1 MDTIMKKILSLI
13 ALGAAFAF
21 AVSCDL
27 SEYDPNSPELSE
39 VFSSET
45 KLQYV
50 LNDFYDAFPSV
61 TGAYSSEAGKVDY
74 FPKNSQAARYI
85 KGYDASATDTWG
97 SWDKVRRLNYLIN
110 MLHAPECTVSA
121 AAKENFEAQ
130 ARLFRAYSYFGMVK
144 DYGDVPWFDRV
155 IGLDEP
161 AYEYKE
167 RDSRDEVVKHI
178 LEDLDYAIDHITA
191 TSPDAT
197 CVTKEVAQF
206 IKMRVCLYEASFR
219 KYNNVTASVTG
230 KAFSNYTVNALYALA
245 AETAKAL
252 MDSGKYSLVSDYRKL
267 FTEQNLQLDEVIL
280 GAQTSATVK
289 GSQNNYFAYTASTDP
304 KTLTRSFVN
313 TYLMKNGSA
322 YTEKDGYASEGWA
335 AEMADRDPR
344 LAKIVRTPGY
354 KYDGLAVVPDF
365 NCAPLGYQ
373 VIKFCMDQPADKSTS
388 DPDEREKCNT
398 NSTPIFRYAE
408 VLLAFAE
415 AKAELGEMTDDIW
428 AATVGAIRKRA
439 GITGGTASTG
449 TLTAKPSGPVDPY
462 LKANLYKNVDDP
474 VIMEIRRERGCEL
487 VLEGQRHDDIYR
499 WGCGDLMKDLPWN
512 GIIIDALDTALDLD
526 GDGHNDVYFC
536 KKLPKTL
543 EAGVS
548 YIIVNDGKNTFL
560 TATKVGSKQQLG
572 FVPGKEV
579 KNVDKTSQERYW
591 EPKFLYDA
599 IPYVTV
605 QEYKAK
611 GYTITQ
617 NPGY

>member
-1 MDTIMKKILSLI
+1 MKKILSII

-61 TGAYSSEAGKVDY
+61 TGAYSSEPGKVDY
-74 FPKNSQAARYI
+74 FPKNAQAGRYQ
-85 KGYDASATDTWG
+85 KGYDASASDSWG
-97 SWDKVRRLNYLIN
+97 SWEKVRRLNYLIN
-110 MLHAPECTVSA
+110 MLHAPECTVST

-144 DYGDVPWFDRV
+144 EYGDVPWFDRV

-161 AYEYKE
+161 DYEYKE
-167 RDSRDEVVKHI
+167 RDSRDDVMKYI
-178 LEDLDYAIDHITA
+178 LEDLDYAIAHITA

-219 KYNNVTASVTG
+219 KYNGVTASVTG
-230 KAFSNYTVNALYALA
+230 KAFGNYTVDALFALA
-245 AETAKAL
+245 AESAKAL

-267 FTEQNLQLDEVIL
+267 FTEQKLQLSEVIL
-280 GAQTSATVK
+280 GAQTSATIK

-304 KTLTRSFVN
+304 KTLTRSFIN

-322 YTEKDGYASEGWA
+322 YTDKSGYALEGWA
-335 AEMADRDPR
+335 DEMAGRDPR

-354 KYDGLAVVPDF
+354 KYDGQAAVPDF

-373 VIKFCMDQPADKSTS
+373 VIKFCLDQPADKSTS

-398 NSTPIFRYAE
+398 NSTPVFRYAE
-408 VLLAFAE
+408 VLLSYAE
-415 AKAELGEMTDDIW
+415 AKAELDEMTDDIW
-428 AATVGAIRKRA
+428 AETVGAIRKRA
-439 GITGGTASTG
+439 GITDGTASTG
-449 TLTAKPSGPVDPY
+449 TLTTKPTGPVDPY

-499 WGCGDLMKDLPWN
+499 WGCGSLMKDLPWD
-512 GIIIDALDTALDLD
+512 GIVIDALDKAIDLD
-526 GDGHNDVYFC
+526 GDGRSDVYFC

-543 EAGVS
+543 ETGVS
-548 YIIVNDGKNTFL
+548 YIIVNDSKNTFL

-572 FVPGKEV
+572 FVPGDGV
-579 KNVDKTSQERYW
+579 KNVDKNSKQRYW

-599 IPYVTV
+599 IPYITV